1 VSLIILAG
9 GKGKRFGSKKQFFTI
24 KGESLVERC
33 IKRLSPLFGDVVVV
47 TNDITELFT
56 LRNKYKIKVV
66 EDEVKDL
73 GAIVGIFTGLK
84 YIKEERAFVC
94 GADMPFINLDL
105 VSYLMSKKGKI
116 IVPKVRGF
124 PEALHSVYSKD
135 TVPQIL
141 DLISA
146 GIYKISE
153 LFNFIDT
160 VYVDENEIRNID
172 KNLKSFFNLNTRKDL
187 EFLEEVLGKNI

>member
-116 IVPKVRGF
+116 IVPQVRGF